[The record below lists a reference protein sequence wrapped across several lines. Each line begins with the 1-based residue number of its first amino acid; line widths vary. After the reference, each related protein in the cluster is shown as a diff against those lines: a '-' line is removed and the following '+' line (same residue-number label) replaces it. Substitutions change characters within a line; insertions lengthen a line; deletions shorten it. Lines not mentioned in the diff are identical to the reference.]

1 MVGYG
6 QEEHVHIRFNSVIG
20 VFIVINSRRR
30 INSMSLSFSLNCF
43 GGSFM
48 DKTGGYY
55 SIEEGQGRHGSGSKV
70 INPLRLHCVMVYD
83 FTTITCSAVA
93 VRRRRRD

>member
-1 MVGYG
+1 MINRWHRLGRLLSSAVELVCSVVGYG

-30 INSMSLSFSLNCF
+30 INSKSLSFSLNCF

-48 DKTGGYY
+48 DMTGGYY
-55 SIEEGQGRHGSGSKV
+55 IYRRGTGEASIRQ
-70 INPLRLHCVMVYD
+70 
-83 FTTITCSAVA
+83 
-93 VRRRRRD
+93 